1 MAEKY
6 PQPPSLLAHNIDD
19 GDNADW
25 TKQTLDLLVLDGVEG
40 MRRVRSRDDM
50 RDYLRMSGTT
60 VEEFKRLPAYRVAL
74 RRQPWL
80 REL

>member
-1 MAEKY
+1 MTY
-6 PQPPSLLAHNIDD
+6 IDE

-25 TKQTLDLLVLDGVEG
+25 TKQTLDFLISNEVGG
-40 MRRVRSRDDM
+40 MRRVRNCDDVLE
-50 RDYLRMSGTT
+50 YLRMNSMS
-60 VEEFKRLPAYRVAL
+60 VEEFKELPAYRLAL